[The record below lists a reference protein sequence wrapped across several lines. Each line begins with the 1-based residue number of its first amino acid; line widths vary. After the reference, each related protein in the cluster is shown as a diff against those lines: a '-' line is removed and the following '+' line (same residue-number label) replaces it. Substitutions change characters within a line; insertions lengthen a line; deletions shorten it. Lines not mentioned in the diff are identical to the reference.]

1 MRQPRNNKN
10 ISTGLL
16 SQGLLSKI
24 AVMNRS
30 LGTFYIF
37 GGFSNS
43 HRHNSSPHP
52 TNKVGSM
59 FPEFFSEFQL
69 CIGWGEGELQENF
82 KKDVV
87 Y

>member
-1 MRQPRNNKN
+1 M
-10 ISTGLL
+10 
-16 SQGLLSKI
+16 I
-24 AVMNRS
+24 AVMDRS

-43 HRHNSSPHP
+43 LRPNSSPHP

-59 FPEFFSEFQL
+59 FLEFFSEFQL
-69 CIGWGEGELQENF
+69 CIGWGEGKLQENF